1 MRKEKLQA
9 IKMKAGRHA
18 RGSLFGRA
26 GEERSDETERA
37 MSKVIIFRQKGDW
50 KKTRDFLKRCSE
62 MQLDDVL
69 DRYGQEGVEALA
81 RATPKDT
88 GKTAASWS
96 YRVTK
101 GEDRITITWSN
112 SNIVDGVPI
121 AVILQYG
128 HGTRNGGY
136 VEGVD
141 YINPAMRPIFD
152 RIAARAWGEVRR
164 E

>member
-1 MRKEKLQA
+1 
-9 IKMKAGRHA
+9 
-18 RGSLFGRA
+18 
-26 GEERSDETERA
+26 

-50 KKTRDFLKRCSE
+50 KKTRKFLKRCSDLD
-62 MQLDDVL
+62 LDDVL
-69 DRYGQEGVEALA
+69 NLYGQEGVDALA
-81 RATPKDT
+81 KATPKDT

-96 YRVTK
+96 YEVTK
-101 GEDRITITWSN
+101 GRESIVITWKN

-141 YINPAMRPIFD
+141 YISPAMRPVFE
-152 RIAARAWGEVRR
+152 RIAARAWGEVRT

>member
-1 MRKEKLQA
+1 MPK
-9 IKMKAGRHA
+9 
-18 RGSLFGRA
+18 
-26 GEERSDETERA
+26 
-37 MSKVIIFRQKGDW
+37 IIVFKQKGNF
-50 KKTRDFLKRCSE
+50 KKTRKFLKRCSNL
-62 MQLDDVL
+62 QLDDLL
-69 DRYGQEGVEALA
+69 DQYGKEGVEALA

-96 YRVTK
+96 YAVHK
-101 GEDRITITWSN
+101 SDGRITITWSN
-112 SNIVDGVPI
+112 PNIVDGVPI

-141 YINPAMRPIFD
+141 YINPAMRPIFE
-152 RIAARAWGEVRR
+152 RIAQRAWGEVRT

>member
-1 MRKEKLQA
+1 
-9 IKMKAGRHA
+9 
-18 RGSLFGRA
+18 
-26 GEERSDETERA
+26 

-50 KKTRDFLKRCSE
+50 KKTRKFLKRCSDLD
-62 MQLDDVL
+62 LDDVL
-69 DRYGQEGVEALA
+69 NRYGQEGVDALA
-81 RATPKDT
+81 KATPKDT

-96 YRVTK
+96 YEIAK
-101 GEDRITITWSN
+101 GKESIVITWKN

-136 VEGVD
+136 VEGMD
-141 YINPAMRPIFD
+141 YINPAMRPVFE
-152 RIAARAWGEVRR
+152 RIAARAWGEVRT

>member
-1 MRKEKLQA
+1 MPK
-9 IKMKAGRHA
+9 
-18 RGSLFGRA
+18 
-26 GEERSDETERA
+26 
-37 MSKVIIFRQKGDW
+37 IIVFKQKGDW
-50 KKTRDFLKRCSE
+50 KKTRKFLKRCSNL
-62 MQLDDVL
+62 QLNDLL
-69 DRYGQEGVEALA
+69 DQYGKEGMEALA

-96 YRVTK
+96 YAVHK
-101 GEDRITITWSN
+101 SDGRITITWSN

-141 YINPAMRPIFD
+141 YINPAMRPIFE
-152 RIAARAWGEVRR
+152 RIAQRAWGEVRT

>member
-1 MRKEKLQA
+1 M
-9 IKMKAGRHA
+9 
-18 RGSLFGRA
+18 
-26 GEERSDETERA
+26 
-37 MSKVIIFRQKGDW
+37 
-50 KKTRDFLKRCSE
+50 KRCSNLS
-62 MQLDDVL
+62 LDELL

-81 RATPKDT
+81 KATPKDT
-88 GKTAASWS
+88 GKTAASWG
-96 YRVTK
+96 YTVTK
-101 GEDRITITWSN
+101 GKESIAITWRN

-141 YINPAMRPIFD
+141 YINPAMRPIFE
-152 RIAARAWGEVRR
+152 RIAARAWGEVRT

>member
-1 MRKEKLQA
+1 
-9 IKMKAGRHA
+9 
-18 RGSLFGRA
+18 
-26 GEERSDETERA
+26 

-50 KKTRDFLKRCSE
+50 KKTRKFLKRCSDLD
-62 MQLDDVL
+62 LDDVL
-69 DRYGQEGVEALA
+69 NLYGQEGVEALA
-81 RATPKDT
+81 KATPKDT

-96 YRVTK
+96 YEVTK
-101 GEDRITITWSN
+101 GRESIVITWKN

-136 VEGVD
+136 IEGVD
-141 YINPAMRPIFD
+141 YINPAMRPVFE
-152 RIAARAWGEVRR
+152 RIAARAWGEVRT

>member
-1 MRKEKLQA
+1 MPK
-9 IKMKAGRHA
+9 
-18 RGSLFGRA
+18 
-26 GEERSDETERA
+26 
-37 MSKVIIFRQKGDW
+37 IIVFKQKGNF
-50 KKTRDFLKRCSE
+50 KKTRKFLKRCSNL
-62 MQLDDVL
+62 QLDDLL
-69 DRYGQEGVEALA
+69 DQYGKEGVEALA

-96 YRVTK
+96 YAVHK
-101 GEDRITITWSN
+101 SDGRISITWSN

-141 YINPAMRPIFD
+141 YINPAMRPIFE
-152 RIAARAWGEVRR
+152 RIAQRAWGEVRT

>member
-1 MRKEKLQA
+1 
-9 IKMKAGRHA
+9 
-18 RGSLFGRA
+18 
-26 GEERSDETERA
+26 

-50 KKTRDFLKRCSE
+50 KKTRKFLKRCSDLD
-62 MQLDDVL
+62 LDDVL
-69 DRYGQEGVEALA
+69 NLYGQEGVDALA
-81 RATPKDT
+81 KATPKDT
-88 GKTAASWS
+88 GKTAASWN
-96 YRVTK
+96 YEVTK
-101 GEDRITITWSN
+101 GRESIVITWKN

-141 YINPAMRPIFD
+141 YINPAMRPVFE
-152 RIAARAWGEVRR
+152 RIAARAWGEVRT

>member
-1 MRKEKLQA
+1 MPK
-9 IKMKAGRHA
+9 
-18 RGSLFGRA
+18 
-26 GEERSDETERA
+26 
-37 MSKVIIFRQKGDW
+37 IIVFKQKGNF
-50 KKTRDFLKRCSE
+50 KKTRKFLKRCSNL
-62 MQLDDVL
+62 QLNDLL
-69 DRYGQEGVEALA
+69 DQYGKEGVEALA

-96 YRVTK
+96 YAVHK
-101 GEDRITITWSN
+101 SDGRITITWSN

-141 YINPAMRPIFD
+141 YINPAMRPIFE
-152 RIAARAWGEVRR
+152 RIAQRAWGEVRT

>member
-1 MRKEKLQA
+1 
-9 IKMKAGRHA
+9 
-18 RGSLFGRA
+18 
-26 GEERSDETERA
+26 
-37 MSKVIIFRQKGDW
+37 MSKVIIFRQRGKLA
-50 KKTRDFLKRCSE
+50 KTRSFLKRCSDL
-62 MQLDDVL
+62 QLDDVL

-81 RATPKDT
+81 HGTPKDT

-101 GEDRITITWSN
+101 GKDSITITWSN
-112 SNIVDGVPI
+112 SNIEDGVPI

-141 YINPAMRPIFD
+141 YINPAMRPVFD
-152 RIAARAWGEVRR
+152 RIAARAWGEVRK

>member
-1 MRKEKLQA
+1 MPK
-9 IKMKAGRHA
+9 
-18 RGSLFGRA
+18 
-26 GEERSDETERA
+26 
-37 MSKVIIFRQKGDW
+37 IIVFKQKGNF
-50 KKTRDFLKRCSE
+50 KKTRKFLKRCSNL
-62 MQLDDVL
+62 QLDDLL
-69 DRYGQEGVEALA
+69 DQYGKEGVEALA

-96 YRVTK
+96 YAVHK
-101 GEDRITITWSN
+101 SDGRITITWSN

-141 YINPAMRPIFD
+141 YSNPAMRPIFE
-152 RIAARAWGEVRR
+152 RIAQRAWGEVRT

>member
-1 MRKEKLQA
+1 
-9 IKMKAGRHA
+9 
-18 RGSLFGRA
+18 
-26 GEERSDETERA
+26 
-37 MSKVIIFRQKGDW
+37 MSNVIEIRQKGDF
-50 KKTRDFLKRCSE
+50 KKSLTFFSHIKSWSVRPILEK
-62 MQLDDVL
+62 
-69 DRYGQEGVEALA
+69 YGKLGVERLA
-81 RATPKDT
+81 DATPKAT

-96 YRVTK
+96 YTVTK
-101 GEDRITITWSN
+101 GKESITITWRN

-141 YINPAMRPIFD
+141 YINPAMRPIFE
-152 RIAARAWGEVRR
+152 RIAARAWGEVRT